1 MRKIRWGVLGTAG
14 IAESCTIP
22 GMQQAENCE
31 LYAIAGR
38 NPEKVADF
46 KERFGFEKGYDS
58 LEELLDDPEVEAV
71 YIPLP
76 NSMHREYVIR
86 AAEKGKHILCEKPLA
101 PTERECREMIEAADA
116 NGVVLMEAFAYLH
129 SPLIRAI
136 KKELDSGVIG
146 DILYMDSVFLTSSY
160 DLSNIRMRRET
171 FGGSLYDLGCY
182 NTSEILWMLG
192 EEPEEIKASA
202 DFSYENVDMFTQ
214 AFMKFAGGKRASM
227 KCGMVL
233 QNSACLDGDFHRL
246 DECVIFGTKGS
257 LTCRAQFN
265 EDGELQYTVCADGKE
280 ETKTVITPQN
290 YGLEAAQLGRCITDG
305 ETPHVSHEFTLA
317 NARTMDRILTEIGY

>member
-1 MRKIRWGVLGTAG
+1 MKKIRWGVLGTAG
-14 IAESCTIP
+14 IAETWTIP

-46 KERFGFEKGYDS
+46 KERFGFEKGYNS
-58 LEELLDDPEVEAV
+58 LEELLDDPDVEAV

-76 NSMHREYVIR
+76 NDLHREYVIK
-86 AAEKGKHILCEKPLA
+86 AARKGKHILCEKPLA
-101 PTERECREMIEAADA
+101 PTEKECREMIEAADE

-129 SPLIRAI
+129 SPLITAI
-136 KKELDSGVIG
+136 RSELDAGTIG
-146 DILYMDSVFLTSSY
+146 DVLYMESAFLTSSY

-171 FGGSLYDLGCY
+171 FGGSMYDLGCY

-202 DFSYENVDMFTQ
+202 DFSYENVDMYTQ
-214 AFMKFAGGKRASM
+214 AFMKFAGGKRASLR
-227 KCGMVL
+227 CGMVL
-233 QNSACLDGDFHRL
+233 QKSVGLSGEFHRL
-246 DECVIFGTKGS
+246 DSCVIFGSKGS
-257 LTCRAQFN
+257 LICNAQFN
-265 EDGELQYTVCADGKE
+265 EDGELAYTVRIGDLS
-280 ETKTVITPQN
+280 ETKTVPTPQN
-290 YGLEAAQLGRCITDG
+290 YRLEVEQLGRCITDG

-317 NARTMDRILTEIGY
+317 NARTMDRILKQIGY